1 LFRAKSD
8 KDAAF
13 MTTFEDAAKANKG
26 KMLISYADVS
36 EGIQQRLA
44 EFMGISEEALPT
56 LRAIIPAGMKKFTSE
71 TKPADLTVDIITK
84 FIDDVLAGNVKPSLK
99 SEEIPESNDEA
110 VKVIVGKQFEEIVMD
125 NSKDVFIKY
134 YAPWCGH
141 CKKLA
146 EPWKEL
152 AESMAEHK
160 NLVIGKFDA
169 TVNEAEGVEVRGYPT
184 LIFYPSGNK
193 EGITYEGDRD
203 VESFKAWLN
212 ENAPT
217 IKSGAEAVKDDL

>member
-1 LFRAKSD
+1 
-8 KDAAF
+8 

-26 KMLISYADVS
+26 KMLFAYAGVTD
-36 EGIQQRLA
+36 GIQQRLA